1 MLRPYRGTTVPARP
15 RRWALARVHGA
26 SMRPTLQEADL
37 LLLDRHAG
45 VRPGSVVV
53 VRLPDGTTA
62 VKRAVH
68 RDPAGWWV
76 ERDNPRAG
84 VDSWS
89 LGAVPDRDVLGV
101 VRARL
106 WPRPTAL

>member
-1 MLRPYRGTTVPARP
+1 MHP
-15 RRWALARVHGA
+15 GA
-26 SMRPTLQEADL
+26 
-37 LLLDRHAG
+37 
-45 VRPGSVVV
+45 VVV

-68 RDPAGWWV
+68 REPAGWWV

-84 VDSWS
+84 ADSWS
-89 LGAVPDRDVLGV
+89 LGAVPGRDVLGV

-106 WPRPTAL
+106 WPRPRAF